1 MLSGASG
8 FVFQLPTRV
17 WEDLLRRISP
27 ATGAGLSGYACC
39 QLRATSVGASVLRV
53 PGDGNCL
60 PRAFS
65 MVLFNSDEH
74 HVNLRFLYTGFV
86 LAEPSLQA
94 FIDGFDHRA
103 YFSTNVVPGLN
114 WGGHVELIALARAS
128 RLTVFLLTDQPDSP
142 YIEVG
147 RFGTAA
153 CVLAYHGRNHYDVVG
168 YPQGRAA
175 AVLPTVV
182 LSVPKQTING
192 IQQVEAMES
201 FFRNRAQTTIEE
213 TFDRIMLDHMIWT
226 SERAARSKK
235 RARDLDGVF
244 FEFVDFNSEDNQ
256 YHFAPDED
264 IGGNDEDD

>member
-8 FVFQLPTRV
+8 CVFQLPTRA
-17 WEDLLRRISP
+17 WEDLLRRIST
-27 ATGAGLSGYACC
+27 AAGAGLSGYACC
-39 QLRATSVGASVLRV
+39 QMRATSVGASVLRV
-53 PGDGNCL
+53 SGDGNCL
-60 PRAFS
+60 ARAFS
-65 MVLFNSDEH
+65 MVLFNNDEH
-74 HVNLRFLYTGFV
+74 QVNLRFLYTGFV

-94 FIDGFDHRA
+94 FIDGFNHRA
-103 YFSTNVVPGLN
+103 YFATNVVPGLN

-128 RLTVFLLTDQPDSP
+128 LLTVFLLTDQADCP

-175 AVLPTVV
+175 AVLPSII
-182 LSVPKQTING
+182 LSLPTINR
-192 IQQVEAMES
+192 IRQMEAMEGL
-201 FFRNRAQTTIEE
+201 FRNRAQTTCEE
-213 TFDRIMLDHMIWT
+213 ALDRIILEHMLWA

-244 FEFVDFNSEDNQ
+244 FDVVGGNSEDDQ
-256 YHFAPDED
+256 YYFAADED
-264 IGGNDEDD
+264 VGENDEDG